1 VNLLDYAGDHGIVA
15 PSLVLRDYQTR
26 VLDLLEASTTRR
38 NLVVMATGAGKTV
51 VFAEYL
57 RRSLASGRGLVLAHR
72 DELIQQAADK
82 IRALVPGLDIEIEK
96 AASFATRATGGP
108 PGVVVAS
115 IQTLRGKRLEAWPK
129 DAFRVVVVDECF
141 PAGTLVDGRPIE
153 SLRVRD
159 SVSAFDERTM
169 RMVQSNVAATMRS
182 RPSGLVR
189 VASAGRS
196 VICTPG
202 HPFYTAR
209 GWVPAAHLSEND
221 HVVLHGV
228 LSRNTQSV
236 QIEARSIPRSGTGL
250 LHQRLRD
257 CRVREVLV
265 GTHGAH
271 ESEIRV
277 GTHEE
282 AQSDA
287 PRRQPRAHGGNSTAD
302 RSQAAGSRRE
312 RHGALTSGGCDA
324 GGAWGTMAT
333 VVGANAEAARERV
346 SDALQ
351 TRPGARGAEDRGGAG
366 RGFTWSDLPQSAGR
380 EENSLLE
387 YARVDG
393 VEILEPGSDGT
404 YGGLCRDG
412 YVYNLE
418 VERQHTYT
426 ANGFVV
432 HNCHHAVAESY
443 RNVFEHFGA
452 DPDGSTPLLGV
463 TATAGR
469 TDKIGLGA
477 VFESIT
483 VDLGIAKLVESG
495 WLVPVRAF
503 LVRTKTSLDDVST
516 RAGDFAAGE
525 LEAAVDDEYRN
536 GQIVAAYEE
545 HAMGRQGIA
554 YCAGVDHAHH
564 LAGVFRARGISAES
578 VWGAM
583 EVDDRHRILKAFQA
597 GEVSVLTN
605 FGVLT
610 EGFDAPNTACII
622 QARPTKSPLIL
633 TQMIGRGTRPATEI
647 AGILDPDSPA
657 ERRRQI
663 AASSKPDVLILDV
676 VDKLSRG
683 VCQSAASLAGLPITI
698 DPQGADII
706 RMASA
711 MLKLDP
717 RLAARALCADDV
729 RRFIDAQKRGLSLIE
744 IDVLAA
750 TKPDPEVA
758 RHSDLTWA
766 KLAEDVYGIEL
777 QGRVPQGERAP
788 KFPFRLVRNT
798 LGAWELVD
806 GATAARSTIGDVDTS
821 EAFRAADGHLRAEHP
836 DKIALVDRSAR
847 WRQVP
852 PSPKQRE
859 WLVNK
864 GVFASDAAIPTGLTK
879 GEATSLLDAAFAKR
893 GRR

>member
-1 VNLLDYAGDHGIVA
+1 VNLLDYAGDRGIVA
-15 PSLVLRDYQTR
+15 PTIKMRDYQTR
-26 VLDLLEASTTRR
+26 VLDLLESSTTRR
-38 NLVVMATGAGKTV
+38 NLVVLATGAGKTV

-57 RRSLASGRGLVLAHR
+57 RRTLTSGRGLVLAHR
-72 DELIQQAADK
+72 DELIQQAAEK
-82 IRALVPGLDIEIEK
+82 IHSVAPGLEIEIEK
-96 AASFATRATGGP
+96 ASSFATRVSGGP

-115 IQTLRGKRLEAWPK
+115 VQTLRGKRLEAWPK
-129 DAFRVVVVDECF
+129 DAFRVIVCDE
-141 PAGTLVDGRPIE
+141 
-153 SLRVRD
+153 S
-159 SVSAFDERTM
+159 
-169 RMVQSNVAATMRS
+169 
-182 RPSGLVR
+182 
-189 VASAGRS
+189 
-196 VICTPG
+196 
-202 HPFYTAR
+202 
-209 GWVPAAHLSEND
+209 
-221 HVVLHGV
+221 
-228 LSRNTQSV
+228 
-236 QIEARSIPRSGTGL
+236 
-250 LHQRLRD
+250 
-257 CRVREVLV
+257 
-265 GTHGAH
+265 
-271 ESEIRV
+271 
-277 GTHEE
+277 
-282 AQSDA
+282 
-287 PRRQPRAHGGNSTAD
+287 
-302 RSQAAGSRRE
+302 
-312 RHGALTSGGCDA
+312 
-324 GGAWGTMAT
+324 
-333 VVGANAEAARERV
+333 
-346 SDALQ
+346 
-351 TRPGARGAEDRGGAG
+351 
-366 RGFTWSDLPQSAGR
+366 
-380 EENSLLE
+380 
-387 YARVDG
+387 
-393 VEILEPGSDGT
+393 
-404 YGGLCRDG
+404 
-412 YVYNLE
+412 
-418 VERQHTYT
+418 
-426 ANGFVV
+426 
-432 HNCHHAVAESY
+432 HHCVAESY

-452 DPDGSTPLLGV
+452 DPDGRTPLLGV

-495 WLVPVRAF
+495 WLVPVRAY
-503 LVRTKTSLDDVST
+503 LVRTDTVLDDVST

-525 LEAAVDDEYRN
+525 LEAAVDDKYRN

-777 QGRVPQGERAP
+777 QGRVPKGERAP
-788 KFPFRLVRNT
+788 KFPYRLVRNT

-806 GATAARSTIGDVDTS
+806 GATASRTTIGAIDTS

>member
-1 VNLLDYAGDHGIVA
+1 MNLLDYAGDRGIVA
-15 PSLVLRDYQTR
+15 ATLKMRDYQTR

-57 RRSLASGRGLVLAHR
+57 RRSLTSGRGLVLAHR
-72 DELIQQAADK
+72 DELIQQAAEK
-82 IRALVPGLDIEIEK
+82 IAAVVPGLDIEIEK
-96 AASFATRATGGP
+96 AASFATRVTGGP

-115 IQTLRGKRLEAWPK
+115 VQTLRGKRLEAWPK
-129 DAFRVVVVDECF
+129 DAFRVVVVDE
-141 PAGTLVDGRPIE
+141 A
-153 SLRVRD
+153 
-159 SVSAFDERTM
+159 
-169 RMVQSNVAATMRS
+169 
-182 RPSGLVR
+182 
-189 VASAGRS
+189 
-196 VICTPG
+196 
-202 HPFYTAR
+202 
-209 GWVPAAHLSEND
+209 
-221 HVVLHGV
+221 
-228 LSRNTQSV
+228 
-236 QIEARSIPRSGTGL
+236 
-250 LHQRLRD
+250 
-257 CRVREVLV
+257 
-265 GTHGAH
+265 
-271 ESEIRV
+271 
-277 GTHEE
+277 
-282 AQSDA
+282 
-287 PRRQPRAHGGNSTAD
+287 
-302 RSQAAGSRRE
+302 
-312 RHGALTSGGCDA
+312 
-324 GGAWGTMAT
+324 
-333 VVGANAEAARERV
+333 
-346 SDALQ
+346 
-351 TRPGARGAEDRGGAG
+351 
-366 RGFTWSDLPQSAGR
+366 
-380 EENSLLE
+380 
-387 YARVDG
+387 
-393 VEILEPGSDGT
+393 
-404 YGGLCRDG
+404 
-412 YVYNLE
+412 
-418 VERQHTYT
+418 
-426 ANGFVV
+426 
-432 HNCHHAVAESY
+432 HHAIAESY

-452 DPDGSTPLLGV
+452 DPDGGTPLLGV

-483 VDLGIAKLVESG
+483 VDLGIAKLVDAG

-545 HAMGRQGIA
+545 HAMGRPAIA

-578 VWGAM
+578 IWGAM
-583 EVDDRHRILKAFQA
+583 EVDDRHRILAAFQA
-597 GEVSVLTN
+597 GKVTVLSN

-610 EGFDAPNTACII
+610 EGFDAPNTAAII

-633 TQMIGRGTRPATEI
+633 TQMIGRGTRPASEI
-647 AGILDPDSPA
+647 AGTLDPDSPA

-683 VCQSAASLAGLPITI
+683 VCQTAASLAGLPITI

-806 GATAARSTIGDVDTS
+806 GATAARSTIGDVDAS

-859 WLVNK
+859 WLVK
-864 GVFASDAAIPTGLTK
+864 QGVFASESAIPTGLTK
-879 GEATSLLDAAFAKR
+879 GEATSLLDAAFA
-893 GRR
+893 RRSRR